1 MSVRPTRE
9 RLLDATERII
19 REQGIMAVT
28 TKDIAR
34 EAGFAEGTLYRH
46 FQDKTDLLL
55 AVMAERISGHFLEL
69 IQELPARAGTGSVAA
84 NLEELVAAAV
94 AFFSHT
100 MPLTVATGADPA
112 LAARHYTRL
121 RELGAGPEV
130 ARANVAVYVAAEQ
143 RLGRVRAEVSPE
155 AAATILLGVAYNNV
169 EVRYVAGEAASIM
182 PEERFAHEVVQ
193 TLLLGLGTRPAAQTR
208 RMPRSTSRADDAT
221 RDD

>member
-1 MSVRPTRE
+1 MSLRPTRE

-55 AVMAERISGHFLEL
+55 AVMAERISGRFLEL

-84 NLEELVAAAV
+84 ILEELVAASV

-100 MPLTVATGADPA
+100 MPLTVAAAADPA

-130 ARANVAVYVAAEQ
+130 ARTSVAAYIAAEQ
-143 RLGRVRAEVSPE
+143 QLGRVRAKVSSE

-169 EVRYVAGEAASIM
+169 EVRYVAGEAASII
-182 PEERFAHEVVQ
+182 PEERFAHDIVQ
-193 TLLLGLGTRPAAQTR
+193 TLVLGLAPTPGRSQTR
-208 RMPRSTSRADDAT
+208 
-221 RDD
+221 